1 MKAGAP
7 DGVARED
14 DEMAGRGIPF
24 YSMTGFMAGPGDDVA
39 EDGQIALPDP
49 KDAVLLLD
57 FDGTLVEI
65 ADRPMEIDVND
76 RVRGVLSRAIERLD
90 GRVGLVSGRR
100 IDDLEHFLPEFAGP
114 LIGTH
119 GAETR
124 LDGTRAFVA
133 DFDEETIRRLQRLV
147 EDFGALRPE
156 FLVEM
161 KPTGVVLHYR
171 QAEEHAGLALRFM
184 ESLAAAADGFRLQP
198 ALMAYELKPETVGK
212 DVAIRRL
219 LERPEFA
226 GKTPIFAG
234 DDLTDEPAIE
244 LVQEQ
249 GGVAIKIG
257 EAETC
262 AGHRLHGPSDLLQT
276 LERWLA

>member
-1 MKAGAP
+1 
-7 DGVARED
+7 
-14 DEMAGRGIPF
+14 MAGRDLPF
-24 YSMTGFMAGPGDDVA
+24 YSMTGFMAGPGDDTT
-39 EDGQIALPDP
+39 EDGTIEFPSPQE
-49 KDAVLLLD
+49 AVLLLD

-76 RVRGVLSRAIERLD
+76 RVRGVLARAVDRLD

-100 IDDLEHFLPEFAGP
+100 IDDLEHFLPDFRGP

-124 LDGTRAFVA
+124 LDGQRRFVS
-133 DFDEETIRRLQRLV
+133 DFDQETIRRLQRLV

-198 ALMAYELKPETVGK
+198 ALMAYELKPDNVGK

-219 LERPEFA
+219 LERPEFE
-226 GKTPIFAG
+226 GKVPVFAG
-234 DDLTDEPAIE
+234 DDLTDEPAID
-244 LVQEQ
+244 LVQGM

-262 AGHRLHGPSDLLQT
+262 AGHRLHGPSDLIQT